1 MSSLTQPAIAVLWDD
16 WIIGTGSPQG
26 LYKMFDDNT
35 DGVMDRLVIE
45 WNQVYHYSSSPSAVT
60 FQAELRLNTGA
71 SPGGVFFNYQ
81 DLDSGD
87 GNSNG
92 VSATVG
98 LHKPAAKPINLLIS
112 RDGSNSLVGGNK
124 AIKVGVPLV
133 SSIVR
138 ADPNPI
144 NAGDMEFEVTFDHGV
159 TGVDAGDFALVTT
172 GNITGATID
181 HIHTTADP
189 AVYEVHVRSGVGA
202 GTLKINLTDNGSIRS
217 IGGAELGGVGLS
229 NGNFTNG
236 EIYNVLQ
243 PAPTVQGVNIGDG
256 TAQRSSIRLL
266 QVVFDWPVVFAGNPA
281 NAFLITGPN
290 GTVVPAVDLSLSTP
304 TQTVARLTFSGVGT
318 ESGSLTDGNYT
329 LRVLASQVSTG
340 GVFMANDSV
349 TSFFRLFGDVNGDRH
364 IDIADFGQFSQAFG
378 AHSTDSNYRAYFDWN
393 NDGVIDVADFG
404 QFSSRYNTIL
414 P

>member
-1 MSSLTQPAIAVLWDD
+1 
-16 WIIGTGSPQG
+16 
-26 LYKMFDDNT
+26 
-35 DGVMDRLVIE
+35 
-45 WNQVYHYSSSPSAVT
+45 
-60 FQAELRLNTGA
+60 
-71 SPGGVFFNYQ
+71 
-81 DLDSGD
+81 
-87 GNSNG
+87 
-92 VSATVG
+92 
-98 LHKPAAKPINLLIS
+98 LHKPAGKPINLLIS

-124 AIKVGVPLV
+124 AIKIGVPLV

-138 ADPNPI
+138 EDPNPI

-159 TGVDAGDFALVTT
+159 TGVDAGDFTLVTT

-202 GTLKINLTDNGSIRS
+202 GTLKINLVDNGSIRS
-217 IGGAELGGVGLS
+217 IGGAQLGGVGAG
-229 NGNFTNG
+229 NGNFTGG
-236 EIYNVLQ
+236 EVYTVLQ

-281 NAFLITGPN
+281 NAFLISGPN
-290 GTVVPAVDLSLSTP
+290 GTIVPAVDLSLSTP

-329 LRVLASQVSTG
+329 LRVVASQVSTG

-349 TSFFRLFGDVNGDRH
+349 TNFFRLFGDVNGDRH

-393 NDGVIDVADFG
+393 NDGVIDIADFG